1 MRVFVEKYEAFCQEA
16 CIQAG
21 YRPEVANAVAHY
33 LVRTDMMGI
42 HSHGTLN
49 LLPYLEKTAA
59 GGICRDAAPELVH
72 EGPAWAVL
80 EGHNGMGPYNARC
93 AMEIGMKKAKQT
105 GLAYVMVRNSS
116 HYV

>member
-42 HSHGTLN
+42 HSHGTRRRSWCTRV
-49 LLPYLEKTAA
+49 LPGLCWRDITAWVPITP
-59 GGICRDAAPELVH
+59 GVPWKSE
-72 EGPAWAVL
+72 
-80 EGHNGMGPYNARC
+80 
-93 AMEIGMKKAKQT
+93 
-105 GLAYVMVRNSS
+105 
-116 HYV
+116 